1 MKRTI
6 AIVLSVL
13 LVLAA
18 IPSAIFAAQ
27 TIDSGNTITATANK
41 TTFETTGSVQS
52 VTVSY
57 DLTETVTLSAIE
69 AYFPFPD
76 GWSITEIVGEDITYT
91 NNQSSQYSNAIYEVP
106 DLTIDGKKCGC
117 LVWTFTTEPL
127 PAKNICK
134 VTYSIPADVTEGSY
148 ELKATNRNSG
158 KGIELSDGSGE
169 IYENQAQPSVT
180 ITVVKTAVPVTGV
193 ELDKETA
200 EINKD
205 DSTTLTATISPAEA
219 DNKNV
224 EWSVSPTGIVSVT
237 PDTDDPLKA
246 TVTGLAPGQAT
257 VTVTTAD
264 GNKTDSAVI
273 DVYGKATAPTPATN
287 LEYNGTTQTGVSVP
301 ANAGYSVKSGDVSA
315 TDAGNY
321 SAVLTLDDHYKWS
334 DEPFTGDR
342 TVNWSIA
349 KATIAVPTANTG
361 LVYDGTEK
369 TGVDDPAAN
378 AGYTVTGNK
387 QTNAGDYKATVTPD
401 ANHRF
406 SDDVASKEV
415 SWSIAKATIEVPT
428 ANTGLVYDGTEKTGV
443 DDPAAN
449 AGYTVTGNKQTNAGD
464 YEATV
469 TPDSNH
475 RFSDDASSK
484 TVAWSIA
491 RAGIDVPTA
500 NSPAPV
506 YDGTQKTGV
515 DAGNYYT
522 ITDNTGTNAG
532 NYTAKAT
539 PDSNHKW
546 NGETGDAATATKEIP
561 WAIARQQVAVPAAET
576 GLVYDGTTKT
586 GVPAGDKYDISGNT
600 GTDAKNDY
608 EATASLKDKNNYEW
622 ATSPATTDDQ
632 KITWAIAQAELKE
645 DSMEITVGGTGT
657 VPGGTGVGYEVTPEG
672 VVEIDNNG
680 NVTGVAEGEATI
692 YVSSD
697 GTGNYERGQVTITVN
712 VVQPAPTPTGDTTM
726 RWVAIGTLALV
737 VMAAFIFLPKR
748 KENEE

>member
-13 LVLAA
+13 LVMTA

-41 TTFETTGSVQS
+41 TTFETIGSVQS

-134 VTYSIPADVTEGSY
+134 VTYSIPADVTQGSY

-158 KGIELSDGSGE
+158 KGIELSDGNGD

-273 DVYGKATAPTPATN
+273 DVYGKATAPTPETG

-378 AGYTVTGNK
+378 AGYTVAGNK

-406 SDDVASKEV
+406 SDDAASKEV
-415 SWSIAKATIEVPT
+415 TWSIAKATIEVPT
-428 ANTGLVYDGTEKTGV
+428 VNTGLVYDGTEKTGV

-469 TPDSNH
+469 TPDANH
-475 RFSDDASSK
+475 RFSDDAESK
-484 TVAWSIA
+484 KVTWSIG
-491 RAGIDVPTA
+491 RAAIDT
-500 NSPAPV
+500 PAAASGLI
-506 YDGTQKTGV
+506 YNGSEQTGV
-515 DAGNYYT
+515 PQGDYYT
-522 ITDNTGTNAG
+522 LTGNTGTNAG
-532 NYTAKAT
+532 GYTAKAT

-546 NGETGDAATATKEIP
+546 GTGDDPTAERDIP
-561 WAIARQQVAVPAAET
+561 WTIERQSVAVPKAVE
-576 GLVYDGTTKT
+576 GLVYDGSEQT
-586 GVPAGDKYDISGNT
+586 GVPEGEKYNITGNT
-600 GTDAKNDY
+600 GTDARDDY
-608 EATASLKDKNNYEW
+608 SATATLLDSTNYKW
-622 ATSPATTDDQ
+622 ADNTTDPQ
-632 KITWAIAQAELKE
+632 NIPWKIAQAKLE
-645 DSMEITVGGTGT
+645 DGEMEITVGGTGK
-657 VPGGTGVGYEVTPEG
+657 VPAGDDISYEVEPEG
-672 VVEIDNNG
+672 VIELDENG
-680 NVTGVAEGEATI
+680 NVTGVAEGEAKI
-692 YVSSD
+692 IVAAS
-697 GTGNYERGQVTITVN
+697 GNGNYERGQVTITVT
-712 VVQPAPTPTGDTTM
+712 VVQPTPNPTGDTTM
-726 RWVAIGTLALV
+726 RWVAVGTLALV
-737 VMAAFIFLPKR
+737 IMVAYFFISKR
-748 KENEE
+748 KENE